1 MFREVGWARRIGA
14 LLCWALALALTLA
27 LVAALA
33 LAARIGRFDAPLP
46 APADGVTYLI
56 LGSDSREGLS
66 PVLAKKLGDPEDKGD
81 RADMAILVRLNP
93 DGSSATVSL
102 PRDLIVSDDDGNPQ
116 RLALSLLS
124 GPDATAR
131 ALCRSLDVGV
141 SHAVVVRVTA
151 LVDLVDALGGIT
163 VTVPH
168 ALRDKGALL
177 DLPAGT
183 QRVDGLTA
191 LALARSRSPQE
202 LVDGEWVTLSAEEGA
217 RRRTAWTGQIL
228 RDVTAELLAAPP
240 ATQARAAWAAAA
252 QMSTDEAMRIPD
264 LLALARA
271 VEGPVPLPV
280 TAVGDLA
287 VVADGDEVLR
297 EAGLLGCPD
306 TDQ

>member
-1 MFREVGWARRIGA
+1 MFRRVGWGRRVGA
-14 LLCWALALALTLA
+14 LLCFALALALTLA
-27 LVAALA
+27 LVTALA
-33 LAARIGRFDAPLP
+33 LAARIGRFDASLP
-46 APADGVTYLI
+46 APSDGVTYLI

-81 RADMAILVRLNP
+81 RADMAVLVRVRP

-102 PRDLIVSDDDGNPQ
+102 PRDLIVSDDDGNPE
-116 RLALSLLS
+116 RLALSLLK

-141 SHAVVVRVTA
+141 THVVVVRVTA
-151 LVDLVDALGGIT
+151 LVDIVDALGGIT
-163 VTVPH
+163 VTLPH
-168 ALRDKGALL
+168 ALQDKGALL

-191 LALARSRSPQE
+191 LALARSRSPKE

-228 RDVTAELLAAPP
+228 RDVTAGLLAATPV
-240 ATQARAAWAAAA
+240 TQARAAWSAAADV
-252 QMSTDEAMRIPD
+252 STDEAMNIPD
-264 LLALARA
+264 LVALARA
-271 VEGPVPLPV
+271 VDRPVPLPV

-287 VVADGDEVLR
+287 VVADGDDALR
-297 EAGLLGCPD
+297 EAGLLGCREP
-306 TDQ
+306 

>member
-1 MFREVGWARRIGA
+1 MGA
-14 LLCWALALALTLA
+14 LLCFALALALTLA
-27 LVAALA
+27 LVTALA
-33 LAARIGRFDAPLP
+33 LAARIGRFDASLP
-46 APADGVTYLI
+46 PPSDGVTYLI

-81 RADMAILVRLNP
+81 RADMAVLVRVRP

-102 PRDLIVSDDDGNPQ
+102 PRDLIVSDDDGNPE
-116 RLALSLLS
+116 RLALSLLK

-141 SHAVVVRVTA
+141 THVVVVRVTA
-151 LVDLVDALGGIT
+151 LVDIVDALGGIT
-163 VTVPH
+163 VTLPH
-168 ALRDKGALL
+168 ALQDKGALL

-191 LALARSRSPQE
+191 LALARSRSPRE

-228 RDVTAELLAAPP
+228 RDVTAGLLAATPV
-240 ATQARAAWAAAA
+240 TQARAAWSAAADV
-252 QMSTDEAMRIPD
+252 STDEAMNIPD
-264 LLALARA
+264 LVALAGA
-271 VEGPVPLPV
+271 VDRPVPLPV

-287 VVADGDEVLR
+287 VVADGDDALR
-297 EAGLLGCPD
+297 EAGLLGCREP
-306 TDQ
+306 

>member
-1 MFREVGWARRIGA
+1 MFRGIGWGRRVGA

-33 LAARIGRFDAPLP
+33 LAARIGRVDATLP

-81 RADMAILVRLNP
+81 RADMAILVHVRP

-116 RLALSLLS
+116 RLALSLLN

-141 SHAVVVRVTA
+141 SHVVVVRVTA
-151 LVDLVDALGGIT
+151 LVDIVDALGGIT
-163 VTVPH
+163 VTLPH

-191 LALARSRSPQE
+191 LALARSRSPKE
-202 LVDGEWVTLSAEEGA
+202 LVDGKWVTLDAEEGA
-217 RRRTAWTGQIL
+217 RRRTAWTGRIL
-228 RDVTAELLAAPP
+228 REVTAGMLAAPP

-252 QMSTDEAMRIPD
+252 QVKIDRGTRIPD
-264 LLALARA
+264 LVDLARA
-271 VEGPVPLPV
+271 VDQPVPLPV

-287 VVADGDEVLR
+287 VIADGDEVLR
-297 EAGLLGCPD
+297 EAGLLGCAD
-306 TDQ
+306 IDQ